1 MIRYAALRISLLVV
15 VGALLYLA
23 GMRGMLLAGSAI
35 IIAALVAYI
44 FFPTERDHAAKKLE
58 NFRHKEESPREPDE
72 DMAAEDR
79 AVEEVY
85 PSEDPGG
92 EQRKPDPE
100 LDQPGI
106 TQGGDHL
113 SSRPQHPGTQEE
125 SPHTEEHR

>member
-44 FFPTERDHAAKKLE
+44 FFPAERDYAAKRLE
-58 NFRHKEESPREPDE
+58 NIRHKEETPREPDE

-79 AVEEVY
+79 AVEEVLS
-85 PSEDPGG
+85 SEDPGG
-92 EQRKPDPE
+92 EQRKADPE
-100 LDQPGI
+100 LD
-106 TQGGDHL
+106 
-113 SSRPQHPGTQEE
+113 
-125 SPHTEEHR
+125 